1 MSHNIQHIRL
11 INGDEIIG
19 DVLDIY
25 LDKVLI
31 SCPLFVT
38 ERMSTT
44 GKPATVLTKY
54 LPFSSNEMC
63 EISLSH
69 IIVIADIHEEMMKFY
84 FHSLKISNEYEEQ
97 MLSQV
102 KEANI
107 RMEASMMDDV
117 AINNGTSSSSNSL
130 H

>member
-31 SCPLFVT
+31 SCPLIVT

-54 LPFSSNEMC
+54 LPFSSNEVC

-84 FHSLKISNEYEEQ
+84 FHSLRISNEYEEQ